1 MTVSHD
7 FSAIDAIERE
17 FSQKRE
23 EEHRTTLEK
32 EISPV
37 RAQETEANGR
47 AQAQIIQAQAERRKK
62 TGVAALTSGIGIGA
76 AALGLSYLLPP
87 KIVETTKVVTE
98 TKTVEVPK
106 IIEVPKV
113 VEVPKIIDTTK
124 VIERPKVT
132 EQTPPSP
139 PTLPPPITTPQL
151 GERSSTENFTNS
163 DEYKNTLIKGKII
176 YHRSGEIKF
185 DNGKSFYDLQPNG
198 EKDISVNN
206 NRHDGDFGYC
216 AQTGQ
221 RLQNGTELYNCR
233 ALHNGVVEPL
243 TQGAMMPQNMPPPQP
258 NLVPQNITPPS
269 MSYNQNKP
277 KNDIDEAI
285 DRLFE
290 F

>member
-7 FSAIDAIERE
+7 FSAIDSIERE

-23 EEHRTTLEK
+23 EKHRTTLER

-47 AQAQIIQAQAERRKK
+47 AQAHIIQAQAERRKK
-62 TGVAALTSGIGIGA
+62 TGYAALASGVGIGA

-87 KIVETTKVVTE
+87 KIVETTKIITE
-98 TKTVEVPK
+98 TKTVEIPKIVEVPK
-106 IIEVPKV
+106 IIE
-113 VEVPKIIDTTK
+113 TTK
-124 VIERPKVT
+124 VIEIPKVT

-139 PTLPPPITTPQL
+139 PTLPPPNTTPQL

-163 DEYKNTLIKGKII
+163 DDYKNTLIKGKII

-185 DNGKSFYDLQPNG
+185 DNGKSFFDLQPNG
-198 EKDISVNN
+198 TKDFSVNN

-221 RLQNGTELYNCR
+221 RLSNGTELYNCR

-243 TQGAMMPQNMPPPQP
+243 TQGAMMPPNMASPQP
-258 NLVPQNITPPS
+258 NLLPQNITPPS
-269 MSYNQNKP
+269 MTYNQNRP

>member
-7 FSAIDAIERE
+7 FSAVDAIERE

-23 EEHRTTLEK
+23 EEYRSVLER

-37 RAQETEANGR
+37 RAHETEANGR

-62 TGVAALTSGIGIGA
+62 TGYAALASGIGIGA
-76 AALGLSYLLPP
+76 AAFGLSYLLPP
-87 KIVETTKVVTE
+87 KIIETTKVVTE

-106 IIEVPKV
+106 IVEVPKV
-113 VEVPKIIDTTK
+113 VEIPKIIETTK
-124 VIERPKVT
+124 VIETPKII
-132 EQTPPSP
+132 EKTPASS
-139 PTLPPPITTPQL
+139 PTLPPPSNTPQL
-151 GERSSTENFTNS
+151 GERSTTENFTNS
-163 DEYKNTLIKGKII
+163 DDYKNTLIKGKII

-185 DNGKSFYDLQPNG
+185 NNGKSFFDLQPNG
-198 EKDISVNN
+198 TKDISVNN
-206 NRHDGDFGYC
+206 TRHDGDLGYC

-221 RLQNGTELYNCR
+221 RLPNGTELYNCR

-243 TQGAMMPQNMPPPQP
+243 TQGASMPPNMTIPQP
-258 NLVPQNITPPS
+258 NLFPQNNTQPPTT
-269 MSYNQNKP
+269 YNPNKP

>member
-62 TGVAALTSGIGIGA
+62 TGFATLASGIGIGA
-76 AALGLSYLLPP
+76 AALGLSYLLHP

-113 VEVPKIIDTTK
+113 VEVPKIIETTK

-132 EQTPPSP
+132 EQTPPTT
-139 PTLPPPITTPQL
+139 PTLPPPSTTPQP

-163 DEYKNTLIKGKII
+163 DDYKNTLIKGKII

-185 DNGKSFYDLQPNG
+185 DNGKLFYDLQPNG
-198 EKDISVNN
+198 TKDFSVSN

-243 TQGAMMPQNMPPPQP
+243 TPGAVMPQNMPLPQS
-258 NLVPQNITPPS
+258 NLLPQNITPPS
-269 MSYNQNKP
+269 MPYNQNKP

>member
-7 FSAIDAIERE
+7 FSAIDSIERE

-23 EEHRTTLEK
+23 EEHRSTLER

-47 AQAQIIQAQAERRKK
+47 AQAHIIQAQAERRKK
-62 TGVAALTSGIGIGA
+62 TGYAALASGIGIGA

-87 KIVETTKVVTE
+87 KIVETTKVITE

-106 IIEVPKV
+106 IVEIPKV
-113 VEVPKIIDTTK
+113 IETTK
-124 VIERPKVT
+124 VIETPKSIET
-132 EQTPPSP
+132 TPP
-139 PTLPPPITTPQL
+139 LPPITPPPTSTPQI
-151 GERSSTENFTNS
+151 GEHTSTENFTNS

-185 DNGKSFYDLQPNG
+185 DNGKSFFDLQPNG
-198 EKDISVNN
+198 LKDISVNN
-206 NRHDGDFGYC
+206 TRHDGDFGYC

-221 RLQNGTELYNCR
+221 RLPNGTELYNCR

-243 TQGAMMPQNMPPPQP
+243 TQGATMPPNFPELSSSIFPQNPAYPPAA
-258 NLVPQNITPPS
+258 
-269 MSYNQNKP
+269 YNQNKP
-277 KNDIDEAI
+277 KNDIEDAI
-285 DRLFE
+285 DKLFD